1 MDTNQKGNTK
11 IYVFFILII
20 LLLLGCVGV
29 LYTKYNKALQTITNI
44 ENNLTVVNSEKQKLL
59 TELDSLEQEIQ
70 MHMGQN
76 AKLDS
81 LLMEKQAE
89 IEKIRYTLR
98 TQSADVAEIAN
109 YKKQIEILRA
119 TADQY
124 IKENAYL
131 KYKVD
136 SLAAMNQEQKVKIDT
151 MEVENFQKAKK
162 IDELNEKVEIG
173 AQLRVSDIKVTAFN
187 KKGKLITRAKRV
199 QKFEVS
205 GTMLKNILAQPGK
218 RNIFVRITAPG
229 GVVLTQSSNNQFD
242 YDGKTIMFSEKKELL
257 YNNNDSR
264 FEVYYDATNDN
275 LEVGVYKIAI
285 FCDGKEVGKSEIE
298 LK

>member
-1 MDTNQKGNTK
+1 MDTNQKANSK

-20 LLLLGCVGV
+20 LLLLGCIGV

-59 TELDSLEQEIQ
+59 TELDSLEQEIK
-70 MHMGQN
+70 MHMGKN

-81 LLMEKQAE
+81 LLIEKQAE

-98 TQSADVAEIAN
+98 TQNADIAEINN

-136 SLAAMNQEQKVKIDT
+136 SLKAMNQYQKIKLDT
-151 MEVENFQKAKK
+151 MEIENFQKAKK

-173 AQLRVSDIKVTAFN
+173 SQLRVSDVKVTAYN
-187 KKGKLITRAKRV
+187 KKGKPITRAKRV
-199 QKFEVS
+199 EKIEVA

-218 RNIFVRITAPG
+218 RTIFIRITAPG

-242 YDGKTIMFSEKKELL
+242 YDGKTIMFSEKKEIL

-264 FEVYYDATNDN
+264 FEVYYNAVNDN
-275 LEVGVYKIAI
+275 LEIGIYKIAI